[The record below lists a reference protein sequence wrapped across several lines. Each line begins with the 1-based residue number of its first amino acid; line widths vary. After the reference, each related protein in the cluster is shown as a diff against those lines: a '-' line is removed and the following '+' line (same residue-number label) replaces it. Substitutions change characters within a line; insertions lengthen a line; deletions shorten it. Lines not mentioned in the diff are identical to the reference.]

1 VDFEP
6 FPGSRDVDRTDAQCR
21 DGRPNVLGVP
31 GRQGPSVGGRIRV
44 LRSLASV
51 ICRRAAR
58 FSSSRAPLV
67 GERDKMTEIISRN
80 SVFVPGGQP
89 SVTYV
94 ERAGLEIE
102 HHFDRALAA
111 PNQIVSLSGPT
122 KSGKTVLCRRVL
134 ANREY
139 VWMEG
144 GQASSAKEVWDK
156 ICYELN
162 FPSEIAVTD
171 ETEKKVEGNIGIPK
185 FLLSAGG
192 SHLKKESRTKTYRID
207 SMASAVRSLL
217 EHKTI
222 LVIDDFHYL
231 SPEARTEF
239 LRNVKGPIFNGLGL
253 VLLSVTHRQFDAI
266 RAEMELIGRFA
277 SVEVP
282 EWQIGDLQQIAEKG
296 FSVLNINCPDYII
309 SRLASEKPKQP
320 ISHAKIVLGDL
331 LWSWC

>member
-1 VDFEP
+1 M
-6 FPGSRDVDRTDAQCR
+6 R
-21 DGRPNVLGVP
+21 DGVLKLWACRVAR
-31 GRQGPSVGGRIRV
+31 GRLWVDESEFCNHWHP
-44 LRSLASV
+44 V
-51 ICRRAAR
+51 IWRRAAR
-58 FSSSRAPLV
+58 FSCSGAPLM
-67 GERDKMTEIISRN
+67 GEREKMTEIISRN

-102 HHFDRALAA
+102 HHFDRAIAA
-111 PNQIVSLSGPT
+111 PNQIVALSGPT

-207 SMASAVRSLL
+207 SM
-217 EHKTI
+217 
-222 LVIDDFHYL
+222 
-231 SPEARTEF
+231 
-239 LRNVKGPIFNGLGL
+239 
-253 VLLSVTHRQFDAI
+253 RQ
-266 RAEMELIGRFA
+266 L
-277 SVEVP
+277 
-282 EWQIGDLQQIAEKG
+282 
-296 FSVLNINCPDYII
+296 
-309 SRLASEKPKQP
+309 
-320 ISHAKIVLGDL
+320 
-331 LWSWC
+331 

>member
-1 VDFEP
+1 
-6 FPGSRDVDRTDAQCR
+6 
-21 DGRPNVLGVP
+21 
-31 GRQGPSVGGRIRV
+31 
-44 LRSLASV
+44 
-51 ICRRAAR
+51 
-58 FSSSRAPLV
+58 
-67 GERDKMTEIISRN
+67 
-80 SVFVPGGQP
+80 
-89 SVTYV
+89 
-94 ERAGLEIE
+94 
-102 HHFDRALAA
+102 
-111 PNQIVSLSGPT
+111 
-122 KSGKTVLCRRVL
+122 
-134 ANREY
+134 
-139 VWMEG
+139 
-144 GQASSAKEVWDK
+144 
-156 ICYELN
+156 
-162 FPSEIAVTD
+162 
-171 ETEKKVEGNIGIPK
+171 
-185 FLLSAGG
+185 
-192 SHLKKESRTKTYRID
+192 
-207 SMASAVRSLL
+207 MASAVRSLL